1 MVGVCTLDIAESSE
15 TLKALMRS
23 QTEPTNLERL
33 QVLYLLKTHQA
44 ESVTHAAALIGRD
57 RTTVQRWV
65 GKYRR
70 GGLDKLVAPPQGQGR
85 KSQIPQAV
93 SDALQARLQQE
104 HSGFKSYG
112 EIQQWLETEHGV
124 SASYAV
130 VHKHVRY
137 RLEAKLKVPRPVSA
151 EQDEQA
157 VLLFKK
163 LSLPS
168 CT

>member
-1 MVGVCTLDIAESSE
+1 MVGVCTLDIAESRE
-15 TLKALMRS
+15 TLKGLMRS
-23 QTEPTNLERL
+23 QTEPSNLERL

-70 GGLDKLVAPPQGQGR
+70 GGLDKLLAPPQGQGR

-93 SDALQARLQQE
+93 ADALQTRLQQAE
-104 HSGFKSYG
+104 HGFNSYG
-112 EIQQWLETEHGV
+112 EIQQWLETEYQV
-124 SASYAV
+124 QASYAV
-130 VHKHVRY
+130 VHQHVRY
-137 RLEAKLKVPRPVSA
+137 RLKAKLKVPRPVSA
-151 EQDEQA
+151 EQDEQEG
-157 VLLFKK
+157 VLFQKPL
-163 LSLPS
+163 LPN